1 MTFET
6 DRSFEPGE
14 SQEHKSEP
22 QNTQNKK
29 EQIGT
34 ETRSARSKKEK
45 HGTESGLNR
54 RTFLKASLIAGG
66 TLVLGMQIA
75 TRSRAE
81 ERFGIEQTAPAEFQP
96 NAFIKIAPDGK
107 VTVVVGQAEMGQG
120 VLTSLPMI
128 VADELEVDWK
138 DVNYEHGPPGDAFRN
153 PALGGMQV
161 TGGSASIKGFFDPLR
176 KSAASVREMLVAAA
190 AQTWGVPAGEC
201 RARNGEVFHPTSRR
215 TAKYGTLLGAAAK
228 IAPPAEPKLKD
239 PKDFRYIGKS
249 VKRLDSPEKVNGA
262 GVFGIDVKVPG
273 MLTATIARSP
283 VIGGKV
289 ASFDDT
295 AAKAIKGVRHV
306 VKLESGVAVV
316 ADNYWAAT
324 KGRKA
329 LKITWNEGKMATVSS
344 AGLYQADV
352 EAVKNDKAIEA
363 KKTGDAAAA
372 KGRAAKT
379 VEAVYFLPYLAHA
392 TMEPM
397 NATADVRAD
406 RAEIW
411 SGIQA
416 QQVVQGLVAKE
427 LGMAPDKVKVNNVL
441 LGGGFGRRLGDYV
454 MDAVRL
460 SKIAGKPVKVVW
472 TREDDMDGDFFRPS
486 AYNVMSA
493 GIDAGGNPVFWQ
505 HRIATPSIMAA
516 LGPVVFG
523 FAPPADRLDDSA
535 TEGAANLPYDVPN
548 LQVDWVRRDT
558 GVPVG
563 FWRSV
568 GSSHTAFSTECF
580 LDEVAHAAGKDP
592 LDYRLS
598 LLKKHPRHAGALKL
612 AAEKAGWGKPMPKGM
627 GRGIAV
633 HESFGSYVAEVAE
646 VSVDK
651 DGHFRV
657 HRVVIAC
664 DCGQV
669 VNPDTVVAQMEGGMV
684 YGLTAALYG
693 EITLKDGRVEQ
704 RNFYDY
710 LMLRMNE
717 MPKVEV
723 YIVPSNEKHGG
734 VGEPGTPPIAPAV
747 VNAIFAA
754 TGKRIRSLPIR
765 PEELKS

>member
-1 MTFET
+1 MNFNYPFGSAAPVQQPEEPQT
-6 DRSFEPGE
+6 DRKAFEVDRRSFLRA
-14 SQEHKSEP
+14 SI
-22 QNTQNKK
+22 
-29 EQIGT
+29 IGGG
-34 ETRSARSKKEK
+34 A
-45 HGTESGLNR
+45 L
-54 RTFLKASLIAGG
+54 LVASSFPF
-66 TLVLGMQIA
+66 
-75 TRSRAE
+75 RSRAE
-81 ERFGIEQTAPAEFQP
+81 EKLGVTEAVSPEFRP

-107 VTVVVGQAEMGQG
+107 VTVTVGQAEMGQG
-120 VLTSLPMI
+120 ILTSLPMI
-128 VADELEVDWK
+128 VADELEVDWSN
-138 DVNYEHGPPGDAFRN
+138 VSYEHGPPGAAYNN
-153 PALGGMQV
+153 PAFGAQI
-161 TGGSASIKGFFDPLR
+161 TGGSASVKGFYEPLR
-176 KSAASVREMLVAAA
+176 KSAAGVREMLVAAA
-190 AQTWGVPAGEC
+190 AQQWGVPAEQC

-215 TAKYGTLLGAAAK
+215 TAKYGTLLDAAAK
-228 IAPPAEPKLKD
+228 ITPPAEPKLKD

-249 VKRLDSPEKVNGA
+249 IKRLDSPEKVDGS

-295 AAKAIKGVRHV
+295 AAKAVKGVRGV
-306 VKLESGVAVV
+306 FKLDSGVAVV

-329 LKITWNEGKMATVSS
+329 LKITWDEGKMKGVNSRALLAS
-344 AGLYQADV
+344 DV
-352 EAVKNDKAIEA
+352 ELAKTAKGIEA
-363 KKTGDAAAA
+363 KKTGDIAAA
-372 KGRAAKT
+372 KAKAAKT
-379 VEAVYFLPYLAHA
+379 VEAVYFAPYLAHA

-397 NATADVRAD
+397 NATADVRTD
-406 RAEIW
+406 RAEVW

-416 QQVVQGLVAKE
+416 QQVVQQMVAKE
-427 LGMAPDKVKVNNVL
+427 TGLAPEKVTVNNTL
-441 LGGGFGRRLGDYV
+441 LGGGFGRRLGEYV
-454 MDAVRL
+454 IDAVKL
-460 SKIAGKPVKVVW
+460 SKLAGKPVKVVW
-472 TREDDMDGDFFRPS
+472 TREDDMDHDYFRPS
-486 AYNVMSA
+486 SYNVMSA
-493 GIDAGGNPVFWQ
+493 GLDAAGKPVFWQ
-505 HRIATPSIMAA
+505 HRVVSPSIMGS
-516 LGPVVFG
+516 LGPMIFG
-523 FAPPADRLDDSA
+523 FAPPPDRLDDSA
-535 TEGAANLPYDVPN
+535 TEGAANLPYDTQN
-548 LQVDWVRRDT
+548 LFVDWVRPDH

-580 LDEVAHAAGKDP
+580 LDELAHAAGKDP
-592 LDYRLS
+592 YEFRMS
-598 LLKKHPRHAGALKL
+598 LLAKHPRHAGALKL
-612 AAEKAGWGKPMPKGM
+612 AAEKAGWGKPLPKGM

-651 DGHFRV
+651 YGHVKV

-693 EITLKDGRVEQ
+693 EINIENGGVKQ

-710 LMLRMNE
+710 KMLRMNE
-717 MPKVEV
+717 MPKCEV
-723 YIVPSNEKHGG
+723 YIVPSTEKHGG

-754 TGKRIRSLPIR
+754 TGKRIRTLPIR
-765 PEELKS
+765 PDDLKS

>member
-1 MTFET
+1 MRDEANFTF
-6 DRSFEPGE
+6 GE
-14 SQEHKSEP
+14 EQEVKTEP

-29 EQIGT
+29 E
-34 ETRSARSKKEK
+34 K
-45 HGTESGLNR
+45 R
-54 RTFLKASLIAGG
+54 RKGIELDRRAFVKASLIAGG
-66 TLVLGMQIA
+66 ALLVSASLPF
-75 TRSRAE
+75 RSRAE
-81 ERFGIEQTAPAEFQP
+81 ERFNLPESMPAEFKP

-107 VTVVVGQAEMGQG
+107 VTITVGQAEMGQG

-128 VADELEVDWK
+128 VADELEVDWN
-138 DVNYEHGPPGDAFRN
+138 DVSYEHGPPGKEFVN
-153 PALGGMQV
+153 PMLGLQV
-161 TGGSASIKGFFDPLR
+161 TGGSTSVKAFFMPLR

-190 AQTWGVPAGEC
+190 AQQWGVAPGTLQ
-201 RARNGEVFHPTSRR
+201 ARNGAVIDPTSRR
-215 TAKYGTLLGAAAK
+215 TAKYGTLLDAAAK

-239 PKDFRYIGKS
+239 PKDFRYIGKN
-249 VKRLDSPEKVNGA
+249 VKRLDSPEKVNGT
-262 GVFGIDVKVPG
+262 GIFGIDVKVPG

-289 ASFDDT
+289 ASFDDA
-295 AAKAIKGVRHV
+295 AAKSVKGVRNV
-306 VKLESGVAVV
+306 VKLDSGVAVV

-329 LKITWNEGKMATVSS
+329 LNINWDEGKMMTVSS
-344 AGLYQADV
+344 ESLYKADV
-352 EAVKNDKAIEA
+352 EAAKTAKGIEA
-363 KKTGDAAAA
+363 KKIGDVTAG
-372 KGRAAKT
+372 KTKAAKT
-379 VEAVYFLPYLAHA
+379 IDAVYFAPYLAHA

-406 RAEIW
+406 SAEVW

-416 QQVVQGLVAKE
+416 QQAVQMMVAKE
-427 LGMAPDKVKVNNVL
+427 LGLAPEKVKVNNVL

-460 SKIAGKPVKVVW
+460 SKIAGKPVKVIW
-472 TREDDMDGDFFRPS
+472 TREDDIDHDYFRPS

-493 GIDAGGNPVFWQ
+493 GIDSGGKPVFWR
-505 HRIATPSIMAA
+505 HRIVTPSIMGA
-516 LGPVVFG
+516 LGPALFG
-523 FAPPADRLDDSA
+523 FSPPPDRLDDSA
-535 TEGAANLPYDVPN
+535 TEGAHTLPYDMQN
-548 LQVDWVRRDT
+548 LHVDWVRSEP

-580 LDEVAHAAGKDP
+580 LDEVAQAAGKDP
-592 LDYRLS
+592 LAFRLS
-598 LLKKHPRHAGALKL
+598 LLEKHPRHAGALKL
-612 AAEKAGWGKPMPKGM
+612 AAEKAGWDKPMPKGM

-633 HESFGSYVAEVAE
+633 HESFGSYVAQVAE

-651 DGHFRV
+651 DGHVRV

-693 EITLKDGRVEQ
+693 EITLKNGRIEQ
-704 RNFYDY
+704 RNFYNY
-710 LMLRMNE
+710 PMLRMNE
-717 MPKVEV
+717 MPKCEV
-723 YIVPSNEKHGG
+723 HIVPSNEKHGG

-765 PEELKS
+765 SEELKS